1 MSDTDRVPFWKSDFT
16 ADQLRDYA
24 RSGIAMPDGSYPVPD
39 AEYLTKAIHAVGRG
53 SNNSHD
59 TIRKHVIKRARA
71 LGLSAKIPDGWG
83 ADGSIEKSEDVDI
96 RSPLW
101 KDDAQQIVWGVVL
114 TPGLEDSQGDVA
126 PAEEIQKAAHSFL
139 ADYRAQD
146 IQHSGVNADIVPVE
160 SFIAPCDFTVT
171 DPTGKVQTVL
181 KGAWVLASKVNDP
194 EAWESVQKGERTGWS
209 IEGSAVREAITAQ

>member
-1 MSDTDRVPFWKSDFT
+1 MTELTADARNDLPASDFVFPGSRKYPIHN
-16 ADQLRDYA
+16 LSHA
-24 RSGIAMPDGSYPVPD
+24 RNA
-39 AEYLTKAIHAVGRG
+39 L
-53 SNNSHD
+53 
-59 TIRKHVIKRARA
+59 ARA
-71 LGLSAKIPDGWG
+71 AGKPEEAAVKAAVHKRYPSLQ
-83 ADGSIEKSEDVDI
+83 KSEDIEI

-160 SFIAPCDFTVT
+160 SFIAPCDFPVT
-171 DPTGKVQTVL
+171 DPTGKVQMVL

-209 IEGSAVREAITAQ
+209 IEGSAFREPITA